1 MNTQQTFLILYFV
14 LTCITQSP
22 QPAGLDQAPQPLPPT
37 APQMQ
42 PIGDQS
48 SPQSVEQTYQILN
61 NSQTIIEAIGQSL
74 NSGEASMTLLMPTL
88 QNDTITSTISVT
100 IGDNSTSDEETLS
113 KICNAWQAALTN
125 VSGRI
130 FDNNC
135 TWEQQNSTQKR
146 AAGDSYFGTTFSNST
161 DTFEPAPQPSPAP
174 GTQPDDGDS
183 SYESKQQTAQIL
195 NDAQNITNSIEQ
207 SLNPGEASISN
218 FIPTLYNDTI
228 TVIMTVTIGQ
238 NSTSDE
244 ETLSKI
250 CDAWKA
256 ALTNSSGRIFNDCTW
271 ENITSQNIK
280 RAAGNVY
287 LGTTFSNLT
296 NTPYPQSPQP
306 DQQQSPAPSVIPD
319 DENSSVQSKQQAA
332 KILNDAQ
339 TIQSAIENSLNPGE
353 AQIGNIQPSLKN
365 DQINVTL
372 TAILGQNSTNSQD
385 TLNKICNA
393 WRTALYNSCGRN
405 FNDCNWEGPLKRKR
419 AAGDIYLGST
429 ISPAPQ
435 DQQPGQQNPPDS
447 SSSYQIKVPILS
459 LIIGIGLMIYNQ

>member
-1 MNTQQTFLILYFV
+1 
-14 LTCITQSP
+14 
-22 QPAGLDQAPQPLPPT
+22 
-37 APQMQ
+37 MQ

-353 AQIGNIQPSLKN
+353 AQIEI
-365 DQINVTL
+365 
-372 TAILGQNSTNSQD
+372 
-385 TLNKICNA
+385 
-393 WRTALYNSCGRN
+393 
-405 FNDCNWEGPLKRKR
+405 FNL
-419 AAGDIYLGST
+419 A
-429 ISPAPQ
+429 
-435 DQQPGQQNPPDS
+435 
-447 SSSYQIKVPILS
+447 
-459 LIIGIGLMIYNQ
+459 